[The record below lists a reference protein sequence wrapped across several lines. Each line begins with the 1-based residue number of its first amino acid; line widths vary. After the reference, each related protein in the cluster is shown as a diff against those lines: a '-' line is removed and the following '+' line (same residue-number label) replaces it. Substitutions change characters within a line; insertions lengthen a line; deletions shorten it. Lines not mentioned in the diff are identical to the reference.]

1 MYTIEWVRWT
11 VYSGQNEVDC
21 IQGVEGMVKR

>member
-11 VYSGQNEVDC
+11 VYSVQNEVDC